1 MAQGSAL
8 IGQKAEIDDN
18 EIEEYNK
25 IYRPK
30 KLIDLHKEMRGA
42 GVQEDPKKRKP
53 FDRERDILGAGKMSL
68 MTNST
73 FFDFKS
79 RMSKPKQTNQFL

>member
-8 IGQKAEIDDN
+8 IGQKIEIDDN

-25 IYRPK
+25 IHRPK
-30 KLIDLHKEMRGA
+30 KLIDLHKEMRQT

-53 FDRERDILGAGKMSL
+53 FDR
-68 MTNST
+68 
-73 FFDFKS
+73 
-79 RMSKPKQTNQFL
+79 